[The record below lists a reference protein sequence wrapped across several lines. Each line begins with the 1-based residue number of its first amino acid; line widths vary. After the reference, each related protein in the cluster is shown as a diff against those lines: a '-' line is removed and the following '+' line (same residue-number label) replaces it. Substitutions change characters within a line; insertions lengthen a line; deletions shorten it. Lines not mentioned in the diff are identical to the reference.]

1 MRLDKTKPHAILKDP
16 EKAAAER
23 RAKRKSV
30 GEAILFFVGMGFTLW
45 WIKSPHTFKQAL
57 HYMKE
62 WLS

>member
-1 MRLDKTKPHAILKDP
+1 MRLDRIKPHAILKDP

-30 GEAILFFVGMGFTLW
+30 GEAILFLVGMGFVVW

-57 HYMKE
+57 HYVQG
-62 WLS
+62 LLT